1 METGPDRVDVAR
13 AARRWLPLRR
23 LSRRHRFV
31 TLAAIALPIVS
42 VAQEPRAATVTVWV
56 ISAETGIPLEGAQV
70 MLLRSEWSST
80 PTDSV
85 GRAVLRN
92 LPRRADKLQVRRA
105 GHTSHIVG
113 VPLDTHADLELTIS
127 LARAGTAT
135 LDTVVAIARARASSA
150 PGFDA
155 RRSHGHGRFFNRAE
169 IERLRP
175 RTMIDLLRGASGIRV
190 ERGSGGYFVRHIRA
204 SHNRDCPIAVYV
216 DGVLVTT
223 ETGRVRRG
231 SSVFDGIQME
241 LVEAVEIYG
250 VSEVPPQF
258 NRAGGGCGVILI
270 WMRSE
275 QYP

>member
-1 METGPDRVDVAR
+1 METGPDHVDVAR
-13 AARRWLPLRR
+13 AVRRSLPFRR
-23 LSRRHRFV
+23 LRRRHRFA

-42 VAQEPRAATVTVWV
+42 GAQEPRVATVTVWV

-70 MLLRSEWSST
+70 MMLRSEWSST
-80 PTDSV
+80 ATDSV

-92 LPRRADKLQVRRA
+92 LPRRADRLQVRRA

-135 LDTVVAIARARASSA
+135 LDTVVAIAPPRHSSA

-155 RRSHGHGRFFNRAE
+155 RRSHGHGRFFDRAE

-175 RTMIDLLRGASGIRV
+175 RTMIDLLRGISGIRV
-190 ERGSGGYFVRHIRA
+190 ERGSAGYFVRHIRA
-204 SHNRDCPIAVYV
+204 SHNRDCPMAVYV
-216 DGVLVTT
+216 DGVLVAT

-258 NRAGGGCGVILI
+258 NRAGAGCGVVLI

-275 QYP
+275 Q